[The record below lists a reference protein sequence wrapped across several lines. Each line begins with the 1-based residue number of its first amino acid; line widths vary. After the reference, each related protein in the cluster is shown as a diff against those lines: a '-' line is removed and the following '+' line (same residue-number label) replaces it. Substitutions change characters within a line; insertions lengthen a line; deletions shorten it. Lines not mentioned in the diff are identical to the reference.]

1 MFPRRIPIKW
11 DKGHMVWFRQLTSS
25 LTCHGNSIEYYFA
38 SLSLNWSHVTASD
51 NTELYVILNRKFQ
64 FNANSYGMIL
74 AEEEPDA
81 YPRSEKK
88 SLEFRLWPLV
98 LPTCLVYKCHVFLQM
113 VRLVQA
119 AWEFVWSNIT
129 RRYDICSGPL
139 NKMQIPLYALNV
151 RSES

>member
-1 MFPRRIPIKW
+1 MNIFPYGASIWSSIWEMFPRRIPIKW

-51 NTELYVILNRKFQ
+51 NTELYVKLNRKFQ

-88 SLEFRLWPLV
+88 FWISSMASRSSY
-98 LPTCLVYKCHVFLQM
+98 LPSLQM
-113 VRLVQA
+113 SRFSPDGQTCASGLGVCLLKHYETVRYL
-119 AWEFVWSNIT
+119 
-129 RRYDICSGPL
+129 
-139 NKMQIPLYALNV
+139 
-151 RSES
+151 